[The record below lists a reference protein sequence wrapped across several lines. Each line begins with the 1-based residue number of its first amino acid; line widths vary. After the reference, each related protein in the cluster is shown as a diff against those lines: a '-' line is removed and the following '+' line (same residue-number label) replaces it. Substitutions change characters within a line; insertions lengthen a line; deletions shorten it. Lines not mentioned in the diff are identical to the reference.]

1 MITSALHRQFTGE
14 DAAITVDRNRFRYSL
29 TTPPTSEPVT
39 LEEAKHFARIDP
51 SGDAPTDVEID
62 ALVTSLIVSA
72 RQNVEGQTGRS
83 FIDQTRTA
91 TLDFLPNANEYE
103 LAFRPISSVTSIKA
117 YNDDGT
123 FEGLDVGT
131 DIIVDQANARIALKA
146 DAASITGDRQ
156 MNVFEIVYVA
166 GYGDEAADVPEW
178 AKTAIK
184 MLVSTW
190 YENRESVAVGTTAN
204 KIPLNVQLII
214 DQNCVVEL

>member
-14 DAAITVDRNRFRYSL
+14 DAAVTVDKNRFRYSL
-29 TTPPTSEPVT
+29 TTPPASEPVT
-39 LEEAKHFARIDP
+39 LDEAKLFARVD
-51 SGDAPTDVEID
+51 GTADD
-62 ALVTSLIVSA
+62 ALVTSLIVTA

-166 GYGDEAADVPEW
+166 GYGATAAAVPEW

-190 YENRESVAVGTTAN
+190 YENRESVAIGTTAN

>member
-1 MITSALHRQFTGE
+1 MITSPLHRQFTGE

-29 TTPPTSEPVT
+29 TTPPTLEPVT
-39 LEEAKHFARIDP
+39 LDEAKLFARVD
-51 SGDAPTDVEID
+51 GTADD

-83 FIDQTRTA
+83 LIDQTRTA

-123 FEGLDVGT
+123 SEAVDVGS
-131 DIIVDQANARIALKA
+131 DIIVDESNARIALKA

-156 MNVFEIVYVA
+156 MEVFEIVYVA
-166 GYGDEAADVPEW
+166 GYGATAADVPEW

-184 MLVSTW
+184 MLVSHY
-190 YENRESVAVGTTAN
+190 YENRETVALGTIATT
-204 KIPLNVQLII
+204 IPMHVQLLI

>member
-14 DAAITVDRNRFRYSL
+14 DAAVTVDKNRFRYSL

-39 LEEAKHFARIDP
+39 LDEAKLFARVD
-51 SGDAPTDVEID
+51 GTADD

-123 FEGLDVGT
+123 SEAIDVGT

-156 MNVFEIVYVA
+156 MDVFEIVYVA
-166 GYGDEAADVPEW
+166 GYGAAAAAVPEW